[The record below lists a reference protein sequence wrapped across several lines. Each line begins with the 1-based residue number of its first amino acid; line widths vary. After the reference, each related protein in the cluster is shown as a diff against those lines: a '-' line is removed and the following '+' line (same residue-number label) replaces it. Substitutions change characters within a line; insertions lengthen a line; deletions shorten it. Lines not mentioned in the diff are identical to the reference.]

1 MEHIFSALIPVFA
14 LILIGYFFKKIKF
27 PSFEFWPMAD
37 KLTYYILMPALL
49 IYKLSTASL
58 VTENSFTFILSAL
71 LAILLSTIILILINK
86 IKPTSTSSFTSVIQ
100 GGIRFNTYIFLA
112 LSSSIF
118 GNEGLVLSAIILTF
132 TIPFVNIICVTIF
145 ALYVNNEK
153 LNFLYL
159 VKSII
164 SNPLIVACV
173 IGGIINFLGIKFPI
187 SINANFLAIL

>member
-71 LAILLSTIILILINK
+71 LAILLSTIILILMSHLQI
-86 IKPTSTSSFTSVIQ
+86 IK
-100 GGIRFNTYIFLA
+100 
-112 LSSSIF
+112 
-118 GNEGLVLSAIILTF
+118 
-132 TIPFVNIICVTIF
+132 
-145 ALYVNNEK
+145 NN
-153 LNFLYL
+153 
-159 VKSII
+159 
-164 SNPLIVACV
+164 P
-173 IGGIINFLGIKFPI
+173 
-187 SINANFLAIL
+187 